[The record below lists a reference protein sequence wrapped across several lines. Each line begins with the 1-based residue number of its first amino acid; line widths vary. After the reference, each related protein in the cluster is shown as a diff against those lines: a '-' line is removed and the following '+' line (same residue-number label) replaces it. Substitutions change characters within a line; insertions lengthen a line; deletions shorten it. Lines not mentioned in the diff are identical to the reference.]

1 MNVSNKTYIRQLVI
15 GLVIFVL
22 FGLSGSIITLA
33 QGVDVDRLMLPE
45 GWMYKPGRVI
55 LMAEIEIHEIGF
67 DMLSYLKTLDPV
79 YYDNLIEDMDDFE
92 MCIKGYE
99 EIVTD
104 SEKKENVAKV
114 KKIYLELKPLVFEI
128 INLNQAYY
136 NLQRRFIQKVN
147 KLDDFIDEEIEF
159 DLYSRP
165 HDPELKKLV
174 RAMNGIE
181 CENQQFAWR
190 LICFLETGNQS
201 EEKMARDNFKQL
213 EYFVDELR
221 KVATSLKEK
230 KWAYVTEIMVL
241 ELKKVSVDLVAKK
254 GELWKKLGLFKSKI
268 DSIDKIIDQDI
279 QKDIYR

>member
-241 ELKKVSVDLVAKK
+241 ELKKVSVDLAAKK